1 MPTFSTDFGELF
13 GGTTSASVQ
22 ALITKCL
29 TAVGINADDTEYRA
43 RALVFLNF
51 VYLNRLKG
59 RHWKFTNREAFVD
72 LKPAY
77 EAGTVA
83 LTIGT
88 NGVTEDTAPPVIA
101 FTSLMVGQTFVPQ
114 QDDQD
119 VYRILLV
126 PTAQSLTLASQY
138 TGATA
143 AGSSYKILFDRVSLE
158 VGVQA
163 VRSVVVA
170 GVGEIAPM
178 GLQAFRNLKSMNP
191 SLVGRPQYF
200 TLVEAETG
208 SGQWTLE
215 LYPAPDKRYSAQIEY
230 SVRPVGLVDETTC
243 FTLIP
248 SDHLD
253 VLYYGVLADLYRVQ
267 ENGAMAASAA
277 KDAANSWVRFASDH
291 EMTDSTAR
299 IQHARGYLGRQRARH
314 RGYYGLKWFGRVD
327 D

>member
-1 MPTFSTDFGELF
+1 MPFSTDFGELF

-29 TAVGINADDTEYRA
+29 TAVGINADDTEYRD
-43 RALVFLNF
+43 RALIFLNF

-77 EAGTVA
+77 EVGTVA
-83 LTIGT
+83 LTIGS
-88 NGVTEDTAPPVIA
+88 NNVAEDTAPA
-101 FTSLMVGQTFVPQ
+101 ALQWTSQMVGQTFVPQ

-119 VYRILLV
+119 TYRILLV
-126 PTAQSLTLASQY
+126 PTSTSLTLASQY
-138 TGATA
+138 TGASA

-163 VRSVVVA
+163 VRSVVIA

-178 GLQAFRNLKSMNP
+178 GLQEFRNLKAMNP
-191 SLVGRPQYF
+191 SLVGRPEYF
-200 TLVEAETG
+200 TLVEAEAG

-215 LYPAPDKRYSAQIEY
+215 LYPAPDRRYSAQIEY
-230 SVRPVGLVDETTC
+230 SIRPVGLVDEDTC

-248 SDHLD
+248 PDHLD
-253 VLYYGVLADLYRVQ
+253 VLYYGVLAELYIVQ
-267 ENGAMAASAA
+267 ENIAMSQTVA
-277 KDAANSWVRFASDH
+277 KMAANSWARFASDQ

-299 IQHARGYLGRQRARH
+299 IQHARRYLGRQRTRY